1 MDKSLLVVTEG
12 RSDLLDILRNLDIVL
27 DVVKP
32 NEISNIDLGKY
43 YSIALLGGVSDKPL
57 MLHPKDRILVDDFID
72 KGGRVFSEYVSS
84 IHELYFSP
92 PQSTKQERLVF
103 CLDSSV
109 MGKVKKGD
117 IMDDQYNMRIVAY
130 REHKNARSVLQY
142 AKYIKAHHNTKI
154 DDDFISNSKDR
165 ALWFD
170 RENLLI
176 CCFRISNFI
185 RARFTPRDKW
195 IDIICYIVGWLC
207 DEIVSPN
214 DIPKYYSL
222 NGKDGKLGKCI
233 DDGIKWFY
241 NAGILLDEGRMGVLE
256 GIGSEIYP
264 DGTQTMLSNIRAD
277 CIGETSMAFMLYSLL
292 KDDYKYME
300 ISNHLTKACFD
311 FFQIKDGQY
320 KGMIRWSNEGWSV
333 CYQDDVARAIMPYLF
348 KCLYLGDKT
357 YINNCIEALD
367 FLVNTTGIDGLR
379 IQRTDNINL
388 TVADMEKLEDVPGN
402 FPSAHY
408 NGYYLA
414 SLLLTYRLTGIQR
427 FRDVGIRGMESIIKV
442 YPNTVRE
449 HSQTQ
454 ELCRLVLPSAFLY
467 WITGEDAHREFLYRV
482 VNDLEQYR
490 HSSGSYLEWDE
501 GYKATLSKNEGGE
514 CSLLIENGDPVVDM
528 LYSIN
533 WLPMAFMQ
541 AYFITG
547 DSYFKDLWKN
557 ISKFMMDAQISSSD
571 NKLNGGWARGLDV
584 ELMEVF
590 ASPYDVGW
598 GPWSIESGWTVA
610 EIVSGL
616 IAGCL
621 EEKLAK
627 FY

>member
-1 MDKSLLVVTEG
+1 MYKSLLVVTEG

-103 CLDSSV
+103 CLNSSV

-117 IMDDQYNMRIVAY
+117 IMDDQYNMRIGAY
-130 REHKNARSVLQY
+130 REHENARSVLQY
-142 AKYIKAHHNTKI
+142 ARYIKAHHNTKI

-185 RARFTPRDKW
+185 RTRFTPRDKW
-195 IDIICYIVGWLC
+195 ADIIYYIVGWLC
-207 DEIVSPN
+207 DETVSSK

-222 NGKDGKLGKCI
+222 NRKDRNLGKCI
-233 DDGIKWFY
+233 DEGVKWFY

-264 DGTQTMLSNIRAD
+264 DGTQRMLSNIRAD
-277 CIGETSMAFMLYSLL
+277 CIGETS
-292 KDDYKYME
+292 
-300 ISNHLTKACFD
+300 
-311 FFQIKDGQY
+311 
-320 KGMIRWSNEGWSV
+320 
-333 CYQDDVARAIMPYLF
+333 
-348 KCLYLGDKT
+348 
-357 YINNCIEALD
+357 
-367 FLVNTTGIDGLR
+367 
-379 IQRTDNINL
+379 
-388 TVADMEKLEDVPGN
+388 
-402 FPSAHY
+402 
-408 NGYYLA
+408 
-414 SLLLTYRLTGIQR
+414 
-427 FRDVGIRGMESIIKV
+427 
-442 YPNTVRE
+442 
-449 HSQTQ
+449 
-454 ELCRLVLPSAFLY
+454 
-467 WITGEDAHREFLYRV
+467 
-482 VNDLEQYR
+482 
-490 HSSGSYLEWDE
+490 
-501 GYKATLSKNEGGE
+501 
-514 CSLLIENGDPVVDM
+514 
-528 LYSIN
+528 
-533 WLPMAFMQ
+533 MAFMQ

-590 ASPYDVGW
+590 ARPYDVGW